1 MPGYKTDET
10 SIGKRLGRLLSQY
23 ALRISYA
30 TYKSELYQQESDA
43 ASARGNGYKALQATV
58 SQKAWETYAK
68 NLADKK
74 IELETAI
81 RKSLIGYS
89 EKQIQIWYAYFIENK
104 SPNDIEELTNL
115 STRTIQRCIAVMKT
129 DMELK
134 FEQRLPNIGEK
145 TAPNWSVKDLA
156 SFLNERPTED
166 YLAAIKDLLDYG
178 VIDTDALEFDYD
190 FQKFVENGGK
200 R

>member
-30 TYKSELYQQESDA
+30 TYKSGLYKEESDN
-43 ASARGNGYKALQATV
+43 ASARGNGYKALQATI

-68 NLADKK
+68 NLGDKK
-74 IELETAI
+74 TELEAAI
-81 RKSLIGYS
+81 RKSLVGYS
-89 EKQIQIWYAYFIENK
+89 EKQVQIWYAYFIEDK
-104 SPNDIEELTNL
+104 SPNEIEEITNL
-115 STRTIQRCIAVMKT
+115 STRTIQRSIAAMKA

-134 FEQRLPNIGEK
+134 FVQRLPSIGEK
-145 TAPNWSVKDLA
+145 TAPNWSAKDLA
-156 SFLNERPTED
+156 NFLCKAPTEE
-166 YLAAIKDLLDYG
+166 YTAAIKDMLDYG
-178 VIDTDALEFDYD
+178 VVDTDALEFDYE